1 LSSSEVRRRIA
12 YFGPLA
18 KRFGQL
24 LLSVVGSRKVALF
37 IAQPKKADLEVL
49 RGLLETGTVRPVV
62 EQTYELDRTKDAF
75 RYLGTG
81 HAKAKLV
88 VGV

>member
-1 LSSSEVRRRIA
+1 
-12 YFGPLA
+12 
-18 KRFGQL
+18 
-24 LLSVVGSRKVALF
+24 
-37 IAQPKKADLEVL
+37 
-49 RGLLETGTVRPVV
+49 VV